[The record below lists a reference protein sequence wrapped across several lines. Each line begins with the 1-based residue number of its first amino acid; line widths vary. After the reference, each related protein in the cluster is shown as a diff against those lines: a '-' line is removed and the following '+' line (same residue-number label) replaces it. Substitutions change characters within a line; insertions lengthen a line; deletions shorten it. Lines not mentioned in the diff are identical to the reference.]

1 MSEVKFNDPFN
12 PKKIYDDLIKRCK
25 DAQLWP
31 VRCIIEESWTGIAPF
46 QMLIEDGI
54 FTCFVIAPT
63 KKDAML
69 QVMHKLPVVLFL
81 DELE

>member
-1 MSEVKFNDPFN
+1 
-12 PKKIYDDLIKRCK
+12 
-25 DAQLWP
+25 
-31 VRCIIEESWTGIAPF
+31 
-46 QMLIEDGI
+46 LIEDGI

-69 QVMHKLPVVLFL
+69 QVMHNLPVVLFL